1 MQTSRITTLLL
12 CTFAA
17 VLVYTSCQKKE
28 DTYEVDTLKLP
39 TTPYNYL
46 NGSIRQNPQNP
57 ITNEG
62 ATLGRVLFYDKN
74 LSINNTIACASCHK
88 QENGFADVTATSEGF
103 KGGRTTRNSLPLVN
117 LSDDSGLFWDSR
129 AKTLEDLVLQP
140 VANHVEMGLD
150 NTENLLKK
158 LNRTSYYPAL
168 FQKAF
173 GNQEITQER
182 ITKALAQFV
191 RSISSSNSKFDAVRR
206 GAWGV
211 MNESET
217 GGWNLFF
224 NQLQCSG
231 CHNGNDLNNGSIA
244 NIGLDMNYKDNGMG
258 TQTGENT
265 LNGFF
270 KVPSLRN
277 VALTA
282 PYMHDGRF
290 KTLEDV
296 VEHYNSGVQN
306 HTNLSSVLRGFLWQ
320 GNGALNTSNGN
331 GGFIF
336 GFPSRDCWSCGV
348 GTGGTDFKAL
358 NLTKTEKENLVAFL
372 KLTTDETLVR
382 DEKFANPFK

>member
-258 TQTGENT
+258 TQSGENT

-306 HTNLSSVLRGFLWQ
+306 HTNLSSVLRGFLWH
-320 GNGALNTSNGN
+320 GN
-331 GGFIF
+331 GGLNTNNGNVGVSI
-336 GFPSRDCWSCGV
+336 GSPSRDCWSCGV

>member
-1 MQTSRITTLLL
+1 MQTSRITKLLL
-12 CTFAA
+12 CAFAA

-28 DTYEVDTLKLP
+28 ETYEVGTLKLP

-46 NGSIRQNPQNP
+46 NSSIRQNIQNP

-117 LSDDSGLFWDSR
+117 LSDDFGLFWDSR

-140 VANHVEMGLD
+140 VANHIEMGLD

-168 FQKAF
+168 FEKAF

-182 ITKALAQFV
+182 VTKALAQFV

-217 GGWNLFF
+217 AGWNLFF

-265 LNGFF
+265 LDGFF

-277 VALTA
+277 IALTA

-296 VEHYNSGVQN
+296 VEHYNAGVQN
-306 HTNLSSVLRGFLWQ
+306 HTNLSSLLRGFLWQ
-320 GNGALNTSNGN
+320 GNGALSTINGN

-336 GFPSRDCWSCGV
+336 GFPNKDCWSCGV

>member
-39 TTPYNYL
+39 TTSYNYL

-140 VANHVEMGLD
+140 VANHIEMGLD

-158 LNRTSYYPAL
+158 LSSTSYYPDL
-168 FQKAF
+168 FEKTPWDD
-173 GNQEITQER
+173 ITR
-182 ITKALAQFV
+182 NPIG
-191 RSISSSNSKFDAVRR
+191 SKYF
-206 GAWGV
+206 
-211 MNESET
+211 
-217 GGWNLFF
+217 
-224 NQLQCSG
+224 
-231 CHNGNDLNNGSIA
+231 
-244 NIGLDMNYKDNGMG
+244 
-258 TQTGENT
+258 
-265 LNGFF
+265 
-270 KVPSLRN
+270 
-277 VALTA
+277 
-282 PYMHDGRF
+282 
-290 KTLEDV
+290 
-296 VEHYNSGVQN
+296 
-306 HTNLSSVLRGFLWQ
+306 
-320 GNGALNTSNGN
+320 
-331 GGFIF
+331 
-336 GFPSRDCWSCGV
+336 
-348 GTGGTDFKAL
+348 
-358 NLTKTEKENLVAFL
+358 
-372 KLTTDETLVR
+372 
-382 DEKFANPFK
+382 

>member
-258 TQTGENT
+258 TQSGENT

-336 GFPSRDCWSCGV
+336 GSPSRDCWSCGV